1 MSSLSYY
8 DAMELPPG
16 TPPQIGD
23 RYVIDTDEGQKMA
36 VIKNYNEEGLPPST
50 QFVFSTSADGR
61 QQLFAL
67 VPTDD
72 AVEEEVGKV
81 TERDEAGTSTDSGDK
96 ESMPQLQIEREEL
109 IVDNFVGEEGI
120 ETAEGAY
127 DSEGDE
133 KPPLVRQIVGRNA
146 GGSMVIK
153 QRSAPI
159 PDLKYQLFSPNDI
172 TPFLPRNSDADSG
185 EQRYC
190 PGCRMMLKRSI
201 YYHHTRMIRKYG
213 ICNMFTPKRFPC
225 SNTDCPERLG
235 TLEALCNHLHQI
247 HNAPTQIQTR
257 ICQNESEFQAFL
269 LELEGK
275 GGNFRMSRGN
285 KNLKQGVVQ
294 YFRCNR
300 MQSTPKSK
308 TKRMY
313 DEITEMNEP
322 VDFEAYLE
330 GQKKSKENP
339 FENDPT
345 NGGKTHLRTEN
356 ACTAFFRKVYMPDG
370 TIEVRYCDYHL
381 HEDERLRLPPLVK
394 QRIEEMY
401 DKKLPIAVIILVLKG
416 MLNVLLF
423 RLFCCVQM
431 KCIATATR
439 AQRSNERS
447 SYEQAEAEE
456 MMTPDM
462 IRDSVAHVDVG
473 NLTELEQKMLELYE
487 ANHDVILDDMQ
498 KIRREENKKR
508 HLREN
513 IRNRLFAMGRF
524 IKTSSFTDMHIDEL
538 MRMNDMIES
547 INFMM
552 EESFAVER
560 MDIRGVKTE
569 PNELMDEQQQQ
580 IRAIPKESI
589 IVRRHRNL
597 SDEDEIVDVQ
607 EVDMHSELIVGEHI
621 ESTHPEVEMD
631 ADTVTE
637 RVAVKRMMETAER
650 QMEEAQE
657 EMIVMQGEMT
667 ESEERIEDELVKQ
680 AEQAKQER
688 GKLIEQAS
696 AAAIEAQAATSSK
709 EKDLPQKAF
718 PFRRGRT
725 SKRTPS
731 GVNRDSAEPNSNPA
745 LSKDSKDDR
754 EENTCTSSKQSAS
767 ASPAKKKARKNT
779 EPQESDSIL
788 TSPRSMT
795 RTGRV
800 IKPRIIRDI

>member
-1 MSSLSYY
+1 
-8 DAMELPPG
+8 
-16 TPPQIGD
+16 
-23 RYVIDTDEGQKMA
+23 
-36 VIKNYNEEGLPPST
+36 
-50 QFVFSTSADGR
+50 
-61 QQLFAL
+61 
-67 VPTDD
+67 
-72 AVEEEVGKV
+72 
-81 TERDEAGTSTDSGDK
+81 
-96 ESMPQLQIEREEL
+96 MPQLQIEREEL
-109 IVDNFVGEEGI
+109 IVDNFDGEEGI

-127 DSEGDE
+127 ESEGDE
-133 KPPLVRQIVGRNA
+133 KPPLVRQIVGRSA

-416 MLNVLLF
+416 MPNVLLF
-423 RLFCCVQM
+423 SSILLCSDEVHRYCNPGSAIERKILSLSSRDISNTVSNIM
-431 KCIATATR
+431 KQRQKHMRATMP
-439 AQRSNERS
+439 
-447 SYEQAEAEE
+447 YEQAEAEE

-547 INFMM
+547 VNFMM

-580 IRAIPKESI
+580 QQIRAIPKEAV

-621 ESTHPEVEMD
+621 ESTHPEAEMD
-631 ADTVTE
+631 TDTATE
-637 RVAVKRMMETAER
+637 RAAVKRMMGTAER

-667 ESEERIEDELVKQ
+667 ETEEKIEDELVKQ
-680 AEQAKQER
+680 AEQAEQKR

-696 AAAIEAQAATSSK
+696 AAAIEAQTATSSK

-718 PFRRGRT
+718 PFV
-725 SKRTPS
+725 SFSYDYEDK
-731 GVNRDSAEPNSNPA
+731 
-745 LSKDSKDDR
+745 LSFLYL
-754 EENTCTSSKQSAS
+754 
-767 ASPAKKKARKNT
+767 
-779 EPQESDSIL
+779 SIFE
-788 TSPRSMT
+788 
-795 RTGRV
+795 
-800 IKPRIIRDI
+800 IK